1 MDEMACMTVRE
12 DGGEDTGSRG
22 LTSRL
27 DGRHRESRWGEGEEP
42 GGAGLDLPLV
52 AVGDGPGEIR
62 ASEER
67 IG

>member
-1 MDEMACMTVRE
+1 MHDSER
-12 DGGEDTGSRG
+12 GWRRGHGEPG